1 MVYNWYNI
9 YIMIGFECDEKKH
22 RIDFV
27 AAQRLWEDPDLLEL
41 PARTQDEERFL
52 VIGKIEEKHWSGVI
66 TYESI

>member
-9 YIMIGFECDEKKH
+9 YIMTGFEYDDEKH

-27 AAQRLWEDPDLLEL
+27 EAQRLWEDPDLLEL